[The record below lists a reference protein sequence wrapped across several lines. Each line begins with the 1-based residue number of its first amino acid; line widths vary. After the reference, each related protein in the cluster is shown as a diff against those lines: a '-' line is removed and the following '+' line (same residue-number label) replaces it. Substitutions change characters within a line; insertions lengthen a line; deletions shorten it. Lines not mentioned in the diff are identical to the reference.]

1 MAGSCIG
8 CKTAPT
14 RSAAARALRQMACAR
29 AAADDVTILTA
40 ATAPP
45 APSCQMASAAWTNSA
60 AVHWMADSIPPTA
73 AANETFDH
81 SRAPPIALSASINHA
96 PVSPNA
102 RRSTQ
107 RSAPPTTPPPPALR
121 PVDHSAPRGT
131 RAWYAATETSAIRAA
146 PHALRPRREC
156 SDARSRAIPPSTP
169 ASGISHAPSPSATRW
184 TCSRTSGTPV
194 APGRNESASTSPP
207 TSATAPPA

>member
-1 MAGSCIG
+1 MTTYTDNIYLHEFLFTHLTFCFFFSIIRPPPRS
-8 CKTAPT
+8 TLFPSPT
-14 RSAAARALRQMACAR
+14 LFRS
-29 AAADDVTILTA
+29 
-40 ATAPP
+40 
-45 APSCQMASAAWTNSA
+45 SCQMASAAWTNSA
-60 AVHWMADSIPPTA
+60 AVHWMADSIPPPA

-107 RSAPPTTPPPPALR
+107 RSAPPTTPPPLALR
-121 PVDHSAPRGT
+121 PVYHSAPRGT

-194 APGRNESASTSPP
+194 APGRNES
-207 TSATAPPA
+207 